1 MPVSPGGRPAGM
13 QVGRKRNGGHGDSK
27 LAVRQQCTFASKKTD
42 SLLGHQEWH
51 YRHVERKVI
60 FSTLLVSFICSIGS
74 GLGLCLIQDTMQIG
88 ITEGSL
94 AELNDHLKKRGLV
107 PLFFILTDRCEFA
120 VSVLWANQKLAAW
133 HCVKANKPCRE
144 VGFIELIW
152 IVC

>member
-1 MPVSPGGRPAGM
+1 MHLCIKEDQQPPGPLGMALPARGEKGGLLYSVSELYL
-13 QVGRKRNGGHGDSK
+13 H
-27 LAVRQQCTFASKKTD
+27 
-42 SLLGHQEWH
+42 
-51 YRHVERKVI
+51 
-60 FSTLLVSFICSIGS
+60 IGS